1 MDFQYWDRAPVGAFS
16 LRQARRLMAA
26 VPADTADAIR
36 QARNHVAHHNS
47 VDLKRYPL
55 ADLSV
60 PEQVTLLRELVK
72 CAAGSPFADLCED
85 MAGDLLHFAE
95 RASKIPDLRLE
106 PDMPRMRSLMLTN
119 GAVEFVARLWRLTDQ
134 LDKLQGE
141 EIALGEEHH
150 RRLRVLKAAEIP
162 LWALSALGSMPEDC
176 LKDMTAEKLL
186 VLSGQGIAG
195 QALAARDSDQTR
207 LMREAETILT
217 LLRVLAVLGMEP
229 DSWNEFLAQLTA
241 RVETHDTLEAP
252 RVVEFAV
259 PPRPCHPPGELVM
272 AEPMVP
278 RAPGHPVPRRSVH
291 RGRSQPHHHGRRRGR
306 LVV

>member
-1 MDFQYWDRAPVGAFS
+1 MDFQYWDQAPVGTFS

-26 VPADTADAIR
+26 VSADTADAIQ
-36 QARNHVAHHNS
+36 QARNHVVHHDS

-55 ADLSV
+55 ADLSL
-60 PEQVTLLRELVK
+60 PEQVALLRELVK

-85 MAGDLLHFAE
+85 MAGDLLHFAD
-95 RASKIPDLRLE
+95 RASQIPDL
-106 PDMPRMRSLMLTN
+106 PVDMPRMRSLMLTN
-119 GAVEFVARLWRLTDQ
+119 GAVEFVARLWRLADQ
-134 LDKLQGE
+134 LDRLQGE

-162 LWALSALGSMPEDC
+162 LWALSALGSMPEDS
-176 LKDMTAEKLL
+176 LKDLTAEKLL
-186 VLSGQGIAG
+186 ALSSQGIAG

-217 LLRVLAVLGMEP
+217 LLRVLAVLGVEP
-229 DSWNEFLAQLTA
+229 DSWNEFLERLTA
-241 RVETHDTLEAP
+241 RVETDDTLEAS

-291 RGRSQPHHHGRRRGR
+291 RGRSQLHHHGRRRGR
-306 LVV
+306 LMV